1 MSDYNSIDNLINSDG
16 IQDEDTTQGKL
27 AKKQQEIKIKE
38 MEEQTKAKAEKAGL
52 EHVNL
57 FAFPISPDAIV
68 LVDEK
73 DAKEKEVICF
83 YYDGENIRLATT
95 DPEAKAVKEIQKELD
110 AKYYTKSRIYLI
122 SQYSFDYALE
132 VYKAVPKVKKY
143 DSGVDIPA
151 EDLEKFKNE
160 ITDYKKLDEKINQV
174 NISDIVTLILATAIK
189 VNVSDVHIEAE
200 DKRVIVRL
208 RIDGVLQEAATIK
221 KEQWKKI
228 ISRLKLLSGVR
239 INIEGRPQDGRFK
252 IYLPDE
258 EIDVRA
264 SFLPTAYGES
274 VVMRILRSKSI
285 QLGFEKLGLRDEAFK
300 ILKEQIKKPNGLI
313 LTTGPTGS
321 GKTTT
326 LYSILSKLN
335 QPGTKIITLE
345 DPIEYQLE
353 GINQSQIDRKK
364 EYTFANGLR
373 SVLRQDP
380 DIVMVGEI
388 RDLDTAEISVQASL
402 TGHLVLSTL
411 HTNDASGVI
420 PRLIDM
426 GVKPYFLVPS
436 INAVIGQRLI
446 RKLCG
451 DCKVEYQPNE
461 EEEEK
466 VKKILAVISPKAN
479 IEVPT
484 EIPKLYKASPD
495 GCNKCNNIG
504 YKGRV
509 GIYEIFTLND
519 EIKEL
524 VMKEAASFKILQQAI
539 ENGMITM
546 LQDGILKAIEG
557 LTSLEEIYRV
567 SGDTDYIDE
576 LYDIVISQTIGRG
589 IKISQEEIDE
599 AKKLSQD
606 LVNINTSFKDVAVQK
621 LLKIIIAMAVEAE
634 AGDIHIEPTENTV
647 KLRFRI
653 DGVLHDVVD
662 LSKDHY
668 LPLLSKIKILIG
680 VATNIKKPTIDGRFS
695 IKMPEKRADSR
706 VSIISGGY
714 GETIVIRLLASQA
727 QSLDLKELGMEKY
740 SLEPL
745 IRSISKTKGII
756 ITTGPTGSGKTTT
769 LYSVLNK
776 LNTPDVK
783 IITVEDPIEYQMPGL
798 MQTQIDSDQGYTF
811 AAAMKS
817 LLRQNPNIMMVG
829 EIRDEETA
837 NMAIEAATTGHL
849 VLSTLHANSAASAV
863 SRLSG
868 LNVPR
873 QLLSNALEASI
884 GQRLARRVCPHC
896 REKIKVE
903 EKQLN
908 DVKEVLDSIS
918 DKAKVEIPSELKFY
932 KGKGC
937 PKCNS
942 LGYKGRIGIYEV
954 MEVSNDIRKAIQS
967 KEVIDHEIEELA
979 IQAGTVTMLQDGVIK
994 ALKGYTTLDEAFK
1007 SLK

>member
-1 MSDYNSIDNLINSDG
+1 MSDYNSIDNLINSNNLK
-16 IQDEDTTQGKL
+16 DEDTTQGKL
-27 AKKQQEIKIKE
+27 ARKQQEIKIKE
-38 MEEQTKAKAEKAGL
+38 IEAQTMAKAEKAGL
-52 EHVNL
+52 EYVNL
-57 FAFPISPDAIV
+57 FAFPISPDAII
-68 LVDEK
+68 LIDEEE
-73 DAKEKEVICF
+73 AREKKVICF
-83 YYDGENIRLATT
+83 YYDGTNIRLATT
-95 DPEAKAVKEIQKELD
+95 DPEAKAAKEIKERIN
-110 AKYYTKSRIYLI
+110 AKYYTKGKIYLI
-122 SQYSFDYALE
+122 SNHSFNYSLE
-132 VYKAVPKVKKY
+132 VYKSIPKVKKY
-143 DSGVDIPA
+143 DSGVEIPA
-151 EDLEKFKNE
+151 EDLDKFKNE
-160 ITDYKKLDEKINQV
+160 ITNYKKLGEKINEV

-200 DKRVIVRL
+200 DKEIVVRL

-221 KEQWKKI
+221 KEKWKKI
-228 ISRLKLLSGVR
+228 VSRLKLLAGVK
-239 INIEGRPQDGRFK
+239 INIEGKPQDGRFK
-252 IYLPDE
+252 IYLPKE
-258 EIDVRA
+258 QIDVRA
-264 SFLPTAYGES
+264 SFLPTAFGES
-274 VVMRILRSKSI
+274 VVMRILRSGSI
-285 QLGFEKLGLRDEAFK
+285 QLEFEELGLSKEAFE

-335 QPGTKIITLE
+335 KPGTKIITLE
-345 DPIEYQLE
+345 DPIEYQLK

-436 INAVIGQRLI
+436 INAVIGQRLV
-446 RKLCG
+446 RKLC
-451 DCKVEYQPNE
+451 DNCKIEYEPNE
-461 EEEEK
+461 EEKEK

-484 EIPKLYKASPD
+484 EIPKLYKANPD
-495 GCNKCNNIG
+495 GCDKCNNIG

-519 EIKEL
+519 AIKEL
-524 VMKEAASFKILQQAI
+524 VIEKAASFKILQQAI
-539 ENGMITM
+539 EDGMITM
-546 LQDGILKAIEG
+546 LQDGILKAIRG

-567 SGDTDYIDE
+567 IGNTDYIDE

-589 IKISQEEIDE
+589 IKINQEDINE
-599 AKKLSQD
+599 AKKLSED
-606 LVNINTSFKDVAVQK
+606 LANINTSFKNVAVKK
-621 LLKIIIAMAVEAE
+621 LLKIIIAMAVESE
-634 AGDIHIEPTENTV
+634 AGDIHIEPTENAV

-695 IKMPEKRADSR
+695 IEMPEKKADSR

-727 QSLDLKELGMEKY
+727 QSLDLKKLGMEKY
-740 SLEPL
+740 SLEIL
-745 IRSISKTKGII
+745 TKSISKTKGII

-769 LYSVLNK
+769 LYSILNK

-798 MQTQIDSDQGYTF
+798 MQTQIDADQGYTF

-868 LNVPR
+868 LNVPK
-873 QLLSNALEASI
+873 QLLANSLETSI
-884 GQRLARRVCPHC
+884 GQRLSRRICPYC
-896 REKIKVE
+896 KEEIKVDK
-903 EKQLN
+903 KQLN
-908 DVKEVLDSIS
+908 DAKEILDSIS
-918 DKAKVEIPSELKFY
+918 NKAKVKIPSELKFY
-932 KGKGC
+932 RGKGC
-937 PKCNS
+937 PKCNN

-954 MEVSNDIRKAIQS
+954 MEVSNEIRKAIQGG
-967 KEVIDHEIEELA
+967 KVIDHEIEELA
-979 IQAGTVTMLQDGVIK
+979 IKAGTVTMLQDGVIK
-994 ALKGYTTLDEAFK
+994 ALKGYTTLDEVFR
-1007 SLK
+1007 SLQ